1 LSELLGGGV
10 RLEHVAIACRDLDH
24 PLVELLGRAPVAGRG
39 MPSGVRVA
47 RLGQIELVAPDH
59 EGSPVDRFLAARGP
73 GLHHVALAV
82 ADPLERVRERLGDA
96 GVETIGSIEPGSD
109 GRRTLFLHPRTMGG
123 VLVELVEDGGS

>member
-1 LSELLGGGV
+1 MSELLGPGA
-10 RLEHVAIACRDLDH
+10 RLEHVAVAAPDLAH
-24 PLVELLGRAPVAGRG
+24 PLAGLLGGPPAVART

-47 RLGQIELVAPDH
+47 RVGQIELVVPER

-82 ADPLERVRERLGDA
+82 ADPLEDVRRRLSDA

-123 VLVELVEDGGS
+123 VLVELVEDRPS